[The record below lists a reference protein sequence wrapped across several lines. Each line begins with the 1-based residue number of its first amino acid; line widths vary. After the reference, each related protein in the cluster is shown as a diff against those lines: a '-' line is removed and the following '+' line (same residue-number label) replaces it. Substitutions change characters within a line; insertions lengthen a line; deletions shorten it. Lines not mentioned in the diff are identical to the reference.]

1 MEDFTSAKVGDV
13 VIATSYWVKKV
24 SKITRVTKTCVEVD
38 GALYRKSDGFSY
50 HSSTYYCAI
59 SHATPIKIQA
69 IKDKEYRDELVSK
82 ITEAVTPQKIEHMT
96 KDKLE
101 ALAKAL
107 DIKIE
112 Q

>member
-1 MEDFTSAKVGDV
+1 MEDFTNAKVGDK
-13 VIATSYWVKKV
+13 VIVTAYFTEKV
-24 SKITRVTKTCVEVD
+24 SKISRVTKTCVEVD
-38 GALYRKSDGFSY
+38 GSLYRKSDGFSY
-50 HSSTYYCAI
+50 RSSSYYCAI

-107 DIKIE
+107 GIKVE